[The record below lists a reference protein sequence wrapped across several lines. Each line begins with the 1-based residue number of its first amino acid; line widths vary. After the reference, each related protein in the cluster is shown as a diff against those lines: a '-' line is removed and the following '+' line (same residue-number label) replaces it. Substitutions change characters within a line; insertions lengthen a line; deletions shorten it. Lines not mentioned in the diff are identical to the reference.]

1 MRRVHSIVLT
11 IVIMTLLAPVG
22 HAQGTASPQQPAATF
37 KADVNLVEVHAV
49 VTDERGEFVRDLTRD
64 DFEIY
69 ESGKLQ
75 KPSVFQLVDVPT
87 VEPGRATAI
96 HTLVD
101 PDVRS
106 TSSRF
111 DGRLY
116 VLMLDD
122 LHTSAMRSQLV
133 KRAARQFVERHLADG
148 DLAAVVYTSGRSSA
162 GQELTPSRRLL
173 LAAVDRFHG
182 QKLPSLTAERLAVHL
197 NDRESER
204 AAASSSGD
212 GSSASTPGSSRVDDP
227 RDAERG
233 MNAQR
238 SLGAIR
244 DVAKWLSDVPGR
256 RKSLVLFSEGI
267 EYDIYDVFNN
277 RAASSIMA
285 DAREAIAAA
294 QRANVTIFAVD
305 PRGLTQLG
313 DEAITIQSL
322 SDDPQVDYGTP
333 RGFANDLL
341 MAQESLISL
350 AQETGGVAIVRTN
363 DIAGGLWRI
372 ERETSRYYVL
382 GYVADRSTAPG
393 KFRTIEVKV
402 RKPGLKVRAR
412 RGYVPADLTAAAKR
426 DQGLKPGTPPAVAAA
441 IMNPVPVGDVPVRVW
456 AAPFKGNAKLNS
468 VAIAVEIDGA
478 ALKYQQ
484 RDDRFLE
491 DLDVSI
497 LAADHD
503 GKIRGSDRQT
513 LNLKLKPETHKI
525 LVNGGGVRMLSRL
538 ELPPARYQ
546 IRVGVHESNGGTV
559 GTVPIDLEV
568 ADYSKVPFSLSG
580 LVLTSSAAPRLITP
594 RPDQRLKDALP
605 LPPVA
610 IRVFGKDEVISTFA
624 EIYDRSTPASHKVDV
639 KLSVL
644 PMGGTIPVFTA
655 TETRDMEASST
666 VRVHGYKAEI
676 PAQHLPPGDYVL
688 RLEASSRSG
697 NHAAVRELPFKIQA
711 APARFTH

>member
-1 MRRVHSIVLT
+1 MRQAIT
-11 IVIMTLLAPVG
+11 TFFATLLLATIG
-22 HAQGTASPQQPAATF
+22 HAQSQGGRSQSAATF
-37 KADVNLVEVHAV
+37 KSDVNLVEVHAV

-64 DFEIY
+64 DFEVY

-75 KPSVFQLVDVPT
+75 QPSVFQLVVPT
-87 VEPGRATAI
+87 AEPGLATAI
-96 HTLVD
+96 HAMVD

-106 TSSRF
+106 TSARF

-122 LHTSAMRSQLV
+122 LHTSALRSQLV

-148 DLAAVVYTSGRSSA
+148 DLAAVVYTSGRSDA

-173 LAAVDRFHG
+173 LSAVDRFQG
-182 QKLPSLTAERLAVHL
+182 QKLPSLNAERLAVHL
-197 NDRESER
+197 NDRDMER

-212 GSSASTPGSSRVDDP
+212 GSSSSSPGSTRVEDP

-238 SLGAIR
+238 ALGAVR
-244 DVAKWLSDVPGR
+244 DVAKWLSNVPGR

-285 DAREAIAAA
+285 DARDAIAAA

-305 PRGLTQLG
+305 PRGLSQLG
-313 DEAITIQSL
+313 DEAIAIQSL
-322 SDDPQVDYGTP
+322 SDDPHVDYGTS
-333 RGFANDLL
+333 RGFANELL

-363 DIAGGLWRI
+363 DIAGGLSRI

-382 GYVADRSTAPG
+382 GYVADPSKSPG

-412 RGYVPADLTAAAKR
+412 RGYVPADLKAAEKR
-426 DQGLKPGTPPAVAAA
+426 DLGLKPGTSPAVAAA
-441 IMNPVPVGDVPVRVW
+441 IMSPVPVGDLPLRVW
-456 AAPFKGNAKLNS
+456 AAPFKGKGKLGS

-484 RDDRFLE
+484 RDDRFFE
-491 DLDVSI
+491 DLEVSI

-513 LNLKLKPETHKI
+513 MNLKLKPETHQI
-525 LVNGGGVRMLSRL
+525 LANGGGVRMLSRI

-546 IRVGVHESNGGTV
+546 VRIGVHEANGGAV
-559 GTVPIDLEV
+559 GTVPIDVEV
-568 ADYSKVPFSLSG
+568 PDYAKLPLGLSG
-580 LVLTSSAAPRLITP
+580 LVLTSTAAPRLITP
-594 RPDQRLKDALP
+594 RPDPQLKEALP
-605 LPPVA
+605 LPPVST
-610 IRVFGKDEVISTFA
+610 RVFGKDEVISVFA
-624 EIYDRSTPASHKVDV
+624 EIYDRLTPAAPIEVT
-639 KLSVL
+639 LNVL
-644 PMGGTIPVFTA
+644 PRGGSVPVFTSTDTREMAA
-655 TETRDMEASST
+655 TPDA
-666 VRVHGYKAEI
+666 RVHAYTAQV
-676 PAQHLPPGDYVL
+676 PARDLAPGDYVI
-688 RLEASSRSG
+688 RIEASARDNKSRVSREVPITIQRP
-697 NHAAVRELPFKIQA
+697 AAGL
-711 APARFTH
+711 TH

>member
-1 MRRVHSIVLT
+1 MRQAITTFLA
-11 IVIMTLLAPVG
+11 TLLAAAVG
-22 HAQGTASPQQPAATF
+22 HGQDQGGRPQSTATF
-37 KADVNLVEVHAV
+37 KTDVNLVEVHAV

-64 DFEIY
+64 DFAIY

-75 KPSVFQLVDVPT
+75 KPSVFHLVDVPT

-96 HTLVD
+96 HALVE

-106 TSSRF
+106 TSTRF

-116 VLMLDD
+116 IVMLDD
-122 LHTSAMRSQLV
+122 LHTSALRSPLV
-133 KRAARQFVERHLADG
+133 KRGARQFVERHLSDG

-173 LAAVDRFHG
+173 LAAVDRFQG
-182 QKLPSLTAERLAVHL
+182 QKLPSVTGERLAVHL
-197 NDRESER
+197 NDRDLER

-212 GSSASTPGSSRVDDP
+212 GSSASSPASTRVDDP

-238 SLGAIR
+238 ALGAIR

-313 DEAITIQSL
+313 DEAIAIQSL
-322 SDDPQVDYGTP
+322 SDDPNVDYGTA
-333 RGFANDLL
+333 RGFANELL

-350 AQETGGVAIVRTN
+350 AQETGGIAVVRSN
-363 DIAGGLWRI
+363 DIAGGLSRI

-382 GYVADRSTAPG
+382 GYVADPSASPG
-393 KFRTIEVKV
+393 KFRTIDVKV

-412 RGYVPADLTAAAKR
+412 RGYVPADLKAAAKR
-426 DQGLKPGTPPAVAAA
+426 DHGLKPGTSPAVAAA
-441 IMNPVPVGDVPVRVW
+441 IMNPVPVGDLPVRVW
-456 AAPFKGNAKLNS
+456 AAPFKANGKLSS

-484 RDDRFLE
+484 RDDRFFE
-491 DLDVSI
+491 DLEVSI
-497 LAADHD
+497 VAADHD

-513 LNLKLKPETHKI
+513 MNLKLKPETHQI
-525 LVNGGGVRMLSRL
+525 LMNGGGVRMLSRL

-568 ADYSKVPFSLSG
+568 PDYSKLPLSLSG
-580 LVLTSSAAPRLITP
+580 LVITSSAAPRLTTP
-594 RPDQRLKDALP
+594 RPDPFLKDALP

-610 IRVFGKDEVISTFA
+610 TRVFGKGEVIAVFS
-624 EIYDRSTPASHKVDV
+624 EIYDRTAPALHEVDV
-639 KLSVL
+639 KVSVL

-655 TETRDMEASST
+655 TQTRTMEASPT
-666 VRVHGYKAEI
+666 VRVQGHKAEI
-676 PAQHLPPGDYVL
+676 PAKDLAPGDYVL
-688 RLEASSRSG
+688 RVEASSRIG
-697 NHAAVRELPFKIQA
+697 NHRAVREVPITIHAVTTQG
-711 APARFTH
+711 TY

>member
-1 MRRVHSIVLT
+1 MRQATTILLALVLT
-11 IVIMTLLAPVG
+11 AALG
-22 HAQGTASPQQPAATF
+22 HAQDQGGRQSPTF
-37 KADVNLVEVHAV
+37 KTDVNLVEVHAV

-75 KPSVFQLVDVPT
+75 RPSIFHLVDVPT
-87 VEPGRATAI
+87 VEPGRAKAI
-96 HTLVD
+96 HALVD

-106 TSSRF
+106 TSARF

-122 LHTSAMRSQLV
+122 LHTSALRSQLV

-182 QKLPSLTAERLAVHL
+182 QKLPSLTGERLAVHL
-197 NDRESER
+197 NDREMER

-212 GSSASTPGSSRVDDP
+212 GSSSSSPASTRVDDP

-238 SLGAIR
+238 ALGALR
-244 DVAKWLSDVPGR
+244 NVAKWLSDVPGR

-305 PRGLTQLG
+305 PRGLSQLG

-322 SDDPQVDYGTP
+322 SDDASVDYGTP
-333 RGFANDLL
+333 RGFANELL

-363 DIAGGLWRI
+363 DIAGGLSRI

-382 GYVADRSTAPG
+382 GYISDPSASPG
-393 KFRTIEVKV
+393 KFRTIDVKV

-412 RGYVPADLTAAAKR
+412 RGYVPADLTVAEKR
-426 DQGLKPGTPPAVAAA
+426 DHGLKPGTSPAVAAA
-441 IMNPVPVGDVPVRVW
+441 IMNPVPVGDLPVRVW
-456 AAPFKGNAKLNS
+456 AAPFKGKGKLGS
-468 VAIAVEIDGA
+468 VAIAVEINGS

-484 RDDRFLE
+484 KDDRFLE
-491 DLDVSI
+491 DLEVSI
-497 LAADHD
+497 VAADHD

-513 LNLKLKPETHKI
+513 MNLALKPETHKV
-525 LVNGGGVRMLSRL
+525 LMSGGGVRMLSRI

-559 GTVPIDLEV
+559 GAVPIDV
-568 ADYSKVPFSLSG
+568 DVPDYSKLPFGLSG
-580 LVLTSSAAPRLITP
+580 LVLTTSAAPRLTTP
-594 RPDQRLKDALP
+594 RPDQLLKEVLP

-610 IRVFGKDEVISTFA
+610 TRVFGKDEVISVFT
-624 EIYDRSTPASHKVDV
+624 EIYDRSAPTSHEVDVKVDV
-639 KLSVL
+639 V
-644 PMGGTIPVFTA
+644 PAGGTIPVFSTA
-655 TETRDMEASST
+655 ETRAMGASPT
-666 VRVHGYKAEI
+666 VRVHGYKADI
-676 PAQHLPPGDYVL
+676 PAKGLAPGDYVL
-688 RLEASSRSG
+688 RVEAASRTG
-697 NHAAVRELPFKIQA
+697 NHAAVREVPFKITA
-711 APARFTH
+711 MTTNITH

>member
-1 MRRVHSIVLT
+1 MRQAITTFLAIVLT
-11 IVIMTLLAPVG
+11 AAVG
-22 HAQGTASPQQPAATF
+22 HGQDQGGRPKSTATF
-37 KADVNLVEVHAV
+37 KTDVNVVEVHAV
-49 VTDERGEFVRDLTRD
+49 VTNERGEFVRDLTRD

-69 ESGKLQ
+69 DSGKLQ

-96 HTLVD
+96 HALVE

-106 TSSRF
+106 TSTSF

-122 LHTSAMRSQLV
+122 LHTSALRSQLV

-148 DLAAVVYTSGRSSA
+148 DLAAVVYTSGISKA

-173 LAAVDRFHG
+173 LAAVDRFQG
-182 QKLPSLTAERLAVHL
+182 QKLPSLNAERLAVHL
-197 NDRESER
+197 NDRDLER

-212 GSSASTPGSSRVDDP
+212 GSSPSSPATSRVDDP

-238 SLGAIR
+238 ALGAIR
-244 DVAKWLSDVPGR
+244 NVAKWLSDVPGR

-285 DAREAIAAA
+285 DARDAIAAA

-313 DEAITIQSL
+313 DEAIAIQSL
-322 SDDPQVDYGTP
+322 SDDPHVDYGTS
-333 RGFANDLL
+333 RGFANELL

-350 AQETGGVAIVRTN
+350 AEETGGVAIVRSN
-363 DIAGGLWRI
+363 DISGGLSRI

-382 GYVADRSTAPG
+382 GYVADPAASPG
-393 KFRTIEVKV
+393 KFRTLSVKV
-402 RKPGLKVRAR
+402 KKPGLKVRAR
-412 RGYVPADLTAAAKR
+412 RGYVPADLKAAEKR
-426 DQGLKPGTPPAVAAA
+426 DYGLKPGTPPAVAAA
-441 IMNPVPVGDVPVRVW
+441 IVNPVPVGDLPLRVW
-456 AAPFKGNAKLNS
+456 AAPFKGQGKLSS
-468 VAIAVEIDGA
+468 VAIAVEIDAA
-478 ALKYQQ
+478 ALTYQQ
-484 RDDRFLE
+484 RDDRFSE

-497 LAADHD
+497 VAADHD

-513 LNLKLKPETHKI
+513 MNLKLKPETHKM
-525 LVNGGGVRMLSRL
+525 LVNGGGMRMLSRL

-546 IRVGVHESNGGTV
+546 IRVGVHESNSGNV

-568 ADYSKVPFSLSG
+568 PDYSKLPLGLSG
-580 LVLTSSAAPRLITP
+580 LVITSSAAPRLTTP
-594 RPDQRLKDALP
+594 RPDPRLKDALP

-610 IRVFGKDEVISTFA
+610 TRVFGKDEVISVFT
-624 EIYDRSTPASHKVDV
+624 EIYDRSAPAAHEVDIKV
-639 KLSVL
+639 SVL
-644 PMGGTIPVFTA
+644 PMDGTIPVFTA
-655 TETRDMEASST
+655 TETRASESSST
-666 VRVHGYKAEI
+666 VRVHGYKVEI
-676 PAQHLPPGDYVL
+676 PARDLAPGAYVL
-688 RLEASSRSG
+688 RLEAASRSG
-697 NHAAVRELPFKIQA
+697 NHAAVREVPFAIRA
-711 APARFTH
+711 LTTATTR

>member
-1 MRRVHSIVLT
+1 MRQAIT
-11 IVIMTLLAPVG
+11 TFFATLLLATIG
-22 HAQGTASPQQPAATF
+22 HAQSQGGRSQSAATF
-37 KADVNLVEVHAV
+37 KSDVNLVEVHAV

-64 DFEIY
+64 DFEVY

-75 KPSVFQLVDVPT
+75 QPSVFQLVDVST

-96 HTLVD
+96 HAMVD

-106 TSSRF
+106 TSARF

-122 LHTSAMRSQLV
+122 LHTSALRSQLV

-148 DLAAVVYTSGRSSA
+148 DLAAVVYTSGRSDA

-173 LAAVDRFHG
+173 LSAVDRFQG
-182 QKLPSLTAERLAVHL
+182 QKLPSLNAERLAVHL
-197 NDRESER
+197 NDRDMER

-212 GSSASTPGSSRVDDP
+212 GSSSSSPGSTRVEDP

-238 SLGAIR
+238 ALGAVR

-285 DAREAIAAA
+285 DARDAIAAA

-305 PRGLTQLG
+305 PRGLSQLG
-313 DEAITIQSL
+313 DEAIAIQSL
-322 SDDPQVDYGTP
+322 SDDPHVDYGTS
-333 RGFANDLL
+333 RGFANELL

-363 DIAGGLWRI
+363 DIAGGLSRI

-382 GYVADRSTAPG
+382 GYVADPAKSPG

-412 RGYVPADLTAAAKR
+412 RGYVPADLKAAEKR
-426 DQGLKPGTPPAVAAA
+426 DLGLKPGTSPAVAAA
-441 IMNPVPVGDVPVRVW
+441 IMNPVPVGDLPVRVW
-456 AAPFKGNAKLNS
+456 AAPFKGKGKLGS

-484 RDDRFLE
+484 RDDRFFE
-491 DLDVSI
+491 DLEVSI

-513 LNLKLKPETHKI
+513 MNLKLKPETHQI
-525 LVNGGGVRMLSRL
+525 LANGGGVRMLSRI

-546 IRVGVHESNGGTV
+546 VRIGVHESNGGAV
-559 GTVPIDLEV
+559 GTVPIDVEV
-568 ADYSKVPFSLSG
+568 PDYAKLPLGLSG
-580 LVLTSSAAPRLITP
+580 LVLTSTAAPRLITP
-594 RPDQRLKDALP
+594 RPDPQLKEALP
-605 LPPVA
+605 LPPVST
-610 IRVFGKDEVISTFA
+610 RVFGKDEVISVFA
-624 EIYDRSTPASHKVDV
+624 EIYDRLTPAAPIEVT
-639 KLSVL
+639 LNVL
-644 PMGGTIPVFTA
+644 PRGGSVPVFTSIDTREMAA
-655 TETRDMEASST
+655 TPDA
-666 VRVHGYKAEI
+666 RVHAYTAQV
-676 PAQHLPPGDYVL
+676 PARDLAPGDYVI
-688 RLEASSRSG
+688 RIEASARDNKSRVSREVPITIQRP
-697 NHAAVRELPFKIQA
+697 AAGL
-711 APARFTH
+711 TH

>member
-1 MRRVHSIVLT
+1 MRQAT
-11 IVIMTLLAPVG
+11 TTLLALVLTAALG
-22 HAQGTASPQQPAATF
+22 HAQDQAGRQSPTF
-37 KADVNLVEVHAV
+37 KTDVNLVEVHAV

-64 DFEIY
+64 DFEIF

-75 KPSVFQLVDVPT
+75 TPSVFHLVDVPM
-87 VEPGRATAI
+87 VEHGRRTAI
-96 HTLVD
+96 HALVD

-106 TSSRF
+106 TSARF
-111 DGRLY
+111 EGRLY

-122 LHTSAMRSQLV
+122 LHTSALRSQLV
-133 KRAARQFVERHLADG
+133 KRAARQFVERHLAAG
-148 DLAAVVYTSGRSSA
+148 DLAAVVYTSGRSDA

-173 LAAVDRFHG
+173 LAAVDRFQG

-197 NDRESER
+197 NDRDMER
-204 AAASSSGD
+204 AAAGSSGD
-212 GSSASTPGSSRVDDP
+212 GSSSSSPGSTRVDDP

-238 SLGAIR
+238 ALGAVR
-244 DVAKWLSDVPGR
+244 NVARWLSDVPGR

-305 PRGLTQLG
+305 PRGLSQLG

-322 SDDPQVDYGTP
+322 SDDPRVDYGTP
-333 RGFANDLL
+333 RGFANELL

-363 DIAGGLWRI
+363 DIAGGLSRI

-382 GYVADRSTAPG
+382 GYVADPSVSPG
-393 KFRTIEVKV
+393 KFRTIDVKV
-402 RKPGLKVRAR
+402 KRPGLKVRAR
-412 RGYVPADLTAAAKR
+412 RGYVPADLKAAEKR
-426 DQGLKPGTPPAVAAA
+426 DLGLKPGTSPAVAAA
-441 IMNPVPVGDVPVRVW
+441 IMNPVPVGDLPVRVW
-456 AAPFKGNAKLNS
+456 AAPFKGKGKLGS

-484 RDDRFLE
+484 RDDRFIE
-491 DLDVSI
+491 DLEASI
-497 LAADHD
+497 VAADHD
-503 GKIRGSDRQT
+503 GKVRGSDRQT

-525 LVNGGGVRMLSRL
+525 LSSGGGVRMLSRI

-546 IRVGVHESNGGTV
+546 IRIGVHESNGGTV
-559 GTVPIDLEV
+559 GTVPIDIEV
-568 ADYSKVPFSLSG
+568 PDYAKLPFGLSG

-594 RPDQRLKDALP
+594 RPDPLLKDVLP
-605 LPPVA
+605 LPPVST
-610 IRVFGKDEVISTFA
+610 RVFGKNEVISTFA
-624 EIYDRSTPASHKVDV
+624 EIYDRSTPASHQVDV

-644 PMGGTIPVFTA
+644 PLGGTIPVFTA

-676 PAQHLPPGDYVL
+676 PAKDLAPGDYVL
-688 RLEASSRSG
+688 RLEASSRAG
-697 NHAAVRELPFKIQA
+697 NQTVVREVPLTIRATTTTAFS
-711 APARFTH
+711 H

>member
-1 MRRVHSIVLT
+1 MRQAIT
-11 IVIMTLLAPVG
+11 TFFATLLLATIG
-22 HAQGTASPQQPAATF
+22 HAQSQGGRSQSAATF
-37 KADVNLVEVHAV
+37 KSDVNLVEVHAV

-64 DFEIY
+64 DFEVY

-75 KPSVFQLVDVPT
+75 QPSVFQLVDVST

-96 HTLVD
+96 HAMVD

-106 TSSRF
+106 TSARF

-122 LHTSAMRSQLV
+122 LHTSALRSQLV

-148 DLAAVVYTSGRSSA
+148 DLAAVVYTSGRSDA

-173 LAAVDRFHG
+173 LSAVDRFQG
-182 QKLPSLTAERLAVHL
+182 QKLPSLNAERLAVHL
-197 NDRESER
+197 NDRDMER

-212 GSSASTPGSSRVDDP
+212 GSSSSSPGSTRVEDP
-227 RDAERG
+227 RDAERS

-238 SLGAIR
+238 ALGAVR

-285 DAREAIAAA
+285 DARDAIAAA

-305 PRGLTQLG
+305 PRGLSQLG
-313 DEAITIQSL
+313 DEAIAIQSL
-322 SDDPQVDYGTP
+322 SDDPHVDYGTS
-333 RGFANDLL
+333 RGFANELL

-363 DIAGGLWRI
+363 DIAGGLSRI

-382 GYVADRSTAPG
+382 GYVADPAKSPG

-412 RGYVPADLTAAAKR
+412 RGYVPADLKAAEKR
-426 DQGLKPGTPPAVAAA
+426 DLGLKPGTSPAVAAA
-441 IMNPVPVGDVPVRVW
+441 IMSPVPVGDLPLRVW
-456 AAPFKGNAKLNS
+456 AAPFKGKGKLGS

-484 RDDRFLE
+484 RDDRFFE
-491 DLDVSI
+491 DLEVSI

-513 LNLKLKPETHKI
+513 MNLKLKPETHQI
-525 LVNGGGVRMLSRL
+525 LANGGGVRMLSRI

-546 IRVGVHESNGGTV
+546 VRIGVHESNGGAV
-559 GTVPIDLEV
+559 GTVPIDVEV
-568 ADYSKVPFSLSG
+568 PDYAKLPLGLSG
-580 LVLTSSAAPRLITP
+580 LVLTSTAAPRLITP
-594 RPDQRLKDALP
+594 RPDPQLKEALP
-605 LPPVA
+605 LPPVST
-610 IRVFGKDEVISTFA
+610 RVFGKDEVISVFA
-624 EIYDRSTPASHKVDV
+624 EIYDRLTAAAPIEVT
-639 KLSVL
+639 LNVL
-644 PMGGTIPVFTA
+644 PRGGSVPVFTSTDTREMAA
-655 TETRDMEASST
+655 TPDA
-666 VRVHGYKAEI
+666 RVHAYTAQV
-676 PAQHLPPGDYVL
+676 PARDLAPGDYVI
-688 RLEASSRSG
+688 RIEASARDNKSRVSREVPITIQRP
-697 NHAAVRELPFKIQA
+697 AAGL
-711 APARFTH
+711 TH

>member
-1 MRRVHSIVLT
+1 MRQAITTFFATV
-11 IVIMTLLAPVG
+11 LLATIG
-22 HAQGTASPQQPAATF
+22 HAQGQSGRSQSAATF
-37 KADVNLVEVHAV
+37 KSDVNLVEVHAV

-75 KPSVFQLVDVPT
+75 HPSVFQLVDVPT

-96 HTLVD
+96 HALVD

-106 TSSRF
+106 TSARF

-122 LHTSAMRSQLV
+122 LHTSALRSQLV

-148 DLAAVVYTSGRSSA
+148 DLAAVVYTSGRSDA

-173 LAAVDRFHG
+173 LSAVDRFHG
-182 QKLPSLTAERLAVHL
+182 QKLPSLNAERLAVHL
-197 NDRESER
+197 NDRDMER

-212 GSSASTPGSSRVDDP
+212 GSSSSSPGSTRVDDP

-238 SLGAIR
+238 ALEAVR
-244 DVAKWLSDVPGR
+244 NVAKWLSDVPGR

-305 PRGLTQLG
+305 PRGLSQLG
-313 DEAITIQSL
+313 DEAIAIQSL
-322 SDDPQVDYGTP
+322 SDNPHVDYGTP
-333 RGFANDLL
+333 RGFANELL

-350 AQETGGVAIVRTN
+350 AQETGGVAIVRSN
-363 DIAGGLWRI
+363 DIAGGLSRI

-382 GYVADRSTAPG
+382 GYVADPSASPG
-393 KFRTIEVKV
+393 KFRTLDVKV
-402 RKPGLKVRAR
+402 KRPGLKVRAR
-412 RGYVPADLTAAAKR
+412 RGYVPADLKAAEKR
-426 DQGLKPGTPPAVAAA
+426 DLGLKPGTSPAVAAA
-441 IMNPVPVGDVPVRVW
+441 IMNPVPVGELPVRVW
-456 AAPFKGNAKLNS
+456 AAPFKGKGKLSS

-484 RDDRFLE
+484 RDDRFFE
-491 DLDVSI
+491 DLEVSI

-513 LNLKLKPETHKI
+513 MNLKLKPETHKI
-525 LVNGGGVRMLSRL
+525 LANGGGVRMLSRI

-546 IRVGVHESNGGTV
+546 IRIGVHESNGGTV
-559 GTVPIDLEV
+559 GTVPIDVEV
-568 ADYSKVPFSLSG
+568 PDYSKLPFGLSG
-580 LVLTSSAAPRLITP
+580 LVLTSSAAPRLTTP
-594 RPDQRLKDALP
+594 RPDPLLKEMLP
-605 LPPVA
+605 LPPVST
-610 IRVFGKDEVISTFA
+610 RVFGKNEVISVFA
-624 EIYDRSTPASHKVDV
+624 EIYDRSTPALHDVDV
-639 KLSVL
+639 NVSVL
-644 PMGGTIPVFTA
+644 PKGGTIPVFTA
-655 TETRDMEASST
+655 IDTRSMEASPT
-666 VRVHGYKAEI
+666 VRVHGYKVEI
-676 PAQHLPPGDYVL
+676 PANDLAPGDYVL
-688 RLEASSRSG
+688 RVEASSRAG
-697 NHAAVRELPFKIQA
+697 KQAAVREVPFTVRTVTT
-711 APARFTH
+711 PFTY

>member
-1 MRRVHSIVLT
+1 MRQAIT
-11 IVIMTLLAPVG
+11 TFFATLLLATIG
-22 HAQGTASPQQPAATF
+22 HAQSQGGRSQSAATF
-37 KADVNLVEVHAV
+37 KSDVNLVEVHAV
-49 VTDERGEFVRDLTRD
+49 VTDGRGEFVRDLTRD
-64 DFEIY
+64 DFEVY

-75 KPSVFQLVDVPT
+75 QPSVFQLVVPT
-87 VEPGRATAI
+87 AEPGLATAI
-96 HTLVD
+96 HAMVD

-106 TSSRF
+106 TSARF

-122 LHTSAMRSQLV
+122 LHTSALRSQLV

-148 DLAAVVYTSGRSSA
+148 DLAAVVYTSGRSDA

-173 LAAVDRFHG
+173 LSAVDRFQG
-182 QKLPSLTAERLAVHL
+182 QKLPALNAERLAVHL
-197 NDRESER
+197 NDRDMER

-212 GSSASTPGSSRVDDP
+212 GSSSSSPGSTRVEDP

-238 SLGAIR
+238 ALGAVR

-285 DAREAIAAA
+285 DARDAIAAA

-305 PRGLTQLG
+305 PRGLSQLG
-313 DEAITIQSL
+313 DEAIAIQSL
-322 SDDPQVDYGTP
+322 SDDPHVDYGTS
-333 RGFANDLL
+333 RGFANELL

-363 DIAGGLWRI
+363 DIAGGLSRI

-382 GYVADRSTAPG
+382 GYVANPSKSPG

-412 RGYVPADLTAAAKR
+412 RGYVPADLKAAEKR
-426 DQGLKPGTPPAVAAA
+426 DLGLKPGTSPAVAAA
-441 IMNPVPVGDVPVRVW
+441 IMSPVPVGDLPLRVW
-456 AAPFKGNAKLNS
+456 AAPFKGKGKLGS

-484 RDDRFLE
+484 RDDRFFEGLE
-491 DLDVSI
+491 VSI

-513 LNLKLKPETHKI
+513 MNLKLKPETHQI
-525 LVNGGGVRMLSRL
+525 LANGGGVRMLSRI

-546 IRVGVHESNGGTV
+546 VRIGVHEANGGAV
-559 GTVPIDLEV
+559 GTVPIDVEV
-568 ADYSKVPFSLSG
+568 PDYAKLPLGLSG
-580 LVLTSSAAPRLITP
+580 LVLTSTAAPRLITP
-594 RPDQRLKDALP
+594 RPDPQLKEALP
-605 LPPVA
+605 LPPVST
-610 IRVFGKDEVISTFA
+610 RVFGKDEVISVFA
-624 EIYDRSTPASHKVDV
+624 EIYDRLTPAAPIEVT
-639 KLSVL
+639 LNVL
-644 PMGGTIPVFTA
+644 PRGGSVPVFTSTDTREMAA
-655 TETRDMEASST
+655 TPDA
-666 VRVHGYKAEI
+666 RVHAYTAQV
-676 PAQHLPPGDYVL
+676 PARDLAPGDYVI
-688 RLEASSRSG
+688 RIEASARDNKSRVSREVPITIQRP
-697 NHAAVRELPFKIQA
+697 AAGL
-711 APARFTH
+711 TH

>member
-1 MRRVHSIVLT
+1 MRQATTTFLA
-11 IVIMTLLAPVG
+11 TLLAAAVG
-22 HAQGTASPQQPAATF
+22 HGQDQGGRAQSTATF
-37 KADVNLVEVHAV
+37 KADVNLIEVHAV

-96 HTLVD
+96 HALVE

-106 TSSRF
+106 TSTRF

-122 LHTSAMRSQLV
+122 LHTSALRSQLV
-133 KRAARQFVERHLADG
+133 KRAARQFVERHLSDG
-148 DLAAVVYTSGRSSA
+148 DLAAVVYTSRRSSA

-173 LAAVDRFHG
+173 LAAVDRFQG
-182 QKLPSLTAERLAVHL
+182 QKLPSLTGERLAVHL
-197 NDRESER
+197 NDRDMER

-212 GSSASTPGSSRVDDP
+212 GSSSSAPGSTRVDDP

-238 SLGAIR
+238 ALGGIR

-277 RAASSIMA
+277 RAASSIVT

-322 SDDPQVDYGTP
+322 SDDPNVDYGTS
-333 RGFANDLL
+333 RGFANELL

-363 DIAGGLWRI
+363 DIAGGLSRI

-412 RGYVPADLTAAAKR
+412 RGYVPADLKAAAKR

-441 IMNPVPVGDVPVRVW
+441 IMKPVPVGDVPVRVW
-456 AAPFKGNAKLNS
+456 AAPFKGNGKLNS

-484 RDDRFLE
+484 RDDRFFE

-513 LNLKLKPETHKI
+513 MNLKLKPETHKI
-525 LVNGGGVRMLSRL
+525 LMNGGGVRMLSRL

-568 ADYSKVPFSLSG
+568 PDYSKLPLSLSG
-580 LVLTSSAAPRLITP
+580 LVITSSAAPRLTTP
-594 RPDQRLKDALP
+594 RPDPLLKDALP

-610 IRVFGKDEVISTFA
+610 TRVFGKDEVISVFS
-624 EIYDRSTPASHKVDV
+624 EIYDRTAPALHDVDV
-639 KLSVL
+639 TVSVF
-644 PMGGTIPVFTA
+644 PMGGAIPVFTA
-655 TETRDMEASST
+655 TEARTMEASPV
-666 VRVHGYKAEI
+666 VRVHGHKVEI
-676 PAQHLPPGDYVL
+676 PAKDLAPGDYVL
-688 RLEASSRSG
+688 RLEASSRAG
-697 NHAAVRELPFKIQA
+697 KQYAVREVPFAVQA
-711 APARFTH
+711 QTTRFTQ